1 MRTIRAIQEELEQ
14 VKFKLQQSTNSIRD
28 EAKKEQELIQSQE
41 KETMLTTMDESLERV
56 QQITNVRQEIQR
68 LQSNIVQVVESK
80 NQLEDEFTGM
90 VLELINDSDKVETE
104 FFTAIDKTKKTRA
117 KLQEELNTLATKRK
131 EILGITNKVETHLT
145 NTLGPQKAK
154 EVNAMIRGVD
164 SRNLANQILNL
175 FVNSATPEDA
185 KLGSFD
191 TIR

>member
-1 MRTIRAIQEELEQ
+1 
-14 VKFKLQQSTNSIRD
+14 
-28 EAKKEQELIQSQE
+28 
-41 KETMLTTMDESLERV
+41 
-56 QQITNVRQEIQR
+56 
-68 LQSNIVQVVESK
+68 
-80 NQLEDEFTGM
+80 
-90 VLELINDSDKVETE
+90 TE